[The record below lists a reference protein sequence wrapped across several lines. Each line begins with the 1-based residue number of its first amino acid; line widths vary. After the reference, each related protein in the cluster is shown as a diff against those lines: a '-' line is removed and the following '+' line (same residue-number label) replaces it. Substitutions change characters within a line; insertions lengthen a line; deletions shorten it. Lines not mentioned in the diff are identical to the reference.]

1 MKNQKE
7 LLKSLINRL
16 ESLDTDWKENRHLF
30 IVKHRRFNHFPT
42 MNKLRMSLLF
52 LVGGSLMWCIFFA
65 YMSNSLSVFFPN
77 FIVPIIIFS
86 YPTYRYYQ
94 KVVEYETAIKHY
106 EDKRRKLLLEIES
119 LKNNIKY

>member
-1 MKNQKE
+1 MKNQKG

-52 LVGGSLMWCIFFA
+52 LVGGSLIWCIFFA

-86 YPTYRYYQ
+86 NLGSEKEMKQ
-94 KVVEYETAIKHY
+94 AIELGAIKY
-106 EDKRRKLLLEIES
+106 IVKADLTPDEVVKKINLILE
-119 LKNNIKY
+119 K